1 MYIHVWILLKKKAKK
16 QTGDTN
22 QCFVL
27 KLPDKN
33 VYMEDHL

>member
-1 MYIHVWILLKKKAKK
+1 MDPIKNKKAKK
-16 QTGDTN
+16 QTGDTD